1 MTAHRAGRP
10 EGARPLGGSDRQVAS
25 GGSPHPTGRPEG
37 ARPLGGGDRQ
47 VASGGS
53 PRRRILG
60 VDPGLRITGFGV
72 VDATGSKLAYVASG
86 VVRTGTGGMPTRLG
100 VIVRDLAHVIAEYA
114 PGEVVVEQVF
124 VNVNP
129 TSTLA
134 LGQARGAAIAAA
146 VLAGLP
152 VHEYTAGQIKQ
163 AVVGGGRAA
172 KSQVQAMVSRL
183 LGLPG
188 LPSPDAADALA
199 AAICHAHATTGV
211 GSIARGTSRVRRGR
225 MLRLPGK

>member
-1 MTAHRAGRP
+1 MSA
-10 EGARPLGGSDRQVAS
+10 
-25 GGSPHPTGRPEG
+25 PH
-37 ARPLGGGDRQ
+37 
-47 VASGGS
+47 
-53 PRRRILG
+53 RRILG
-60 VDPGLRITGFGV
+60 IDPGLRVTGFGV
-72 VDATGSKLAYVASG
+72 VDASQARLAYVASG
-86 VVRTGTGGMPTRLG
+86 VVRTGTGGMPARLG
-100 VIVRDLAHVIAEYA
+100 VIVRDLAHVIAELA
-114 PGEVVVEQVF
+114 PAEVVVEQVF

-172 KSQVQAMVSRL
+172 KPQVQAMVARL
-183 LGLPG
+183 LDLPG

-199 AAICHAHATTGV
+199 AAVCHAHATTGV
-211 GSIARGTSRVRRGR
+211 GSLARGAPRMRGGR
-225 MLRLPGK
+225 MLRMRGR